1 MPCVSG
7 SFAFP
12 RHWVQCLNSPYSGR
26 GWTTANGLYSR
37 RRGLVQSRCQNQ
49 GLSQRS
55 RCPRSRHFLT
65 SYITNRARDCWQMLS
80 FSCFDFPTEPGSVC
94 VGQILSRRASRHN
107 CELHALCALATIT
120 IQIQSVLCIRARARP
135 DRGGELQGA
144 HRDQHGA
151 LTIGRSY
158 ASLVSSAPA
167 YHQEQK

>member
-12 RHWVQCLNSPYSGR
+12 RHWIQCFNSPYSGR

-107 CELHALCALATIT
+107 CELHALAPW
-120 IQIQSVLCIRARARP
+120 QQSQSKYSLCCVSGRER
-135 DRGGELQGA
+135 DRIGEESFRELIEINME
-144 HRDQHGA
+144 H
-151 LTIGRSY
+151 
-158 ASLVSSAPA
+158 
-167 YHQEQK
+167 